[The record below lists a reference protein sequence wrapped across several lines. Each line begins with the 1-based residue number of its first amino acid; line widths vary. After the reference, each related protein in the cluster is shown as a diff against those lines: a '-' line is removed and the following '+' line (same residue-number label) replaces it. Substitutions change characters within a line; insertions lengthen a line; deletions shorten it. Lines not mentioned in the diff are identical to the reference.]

1 MATPQRLPIVNSDDG
16 TWGDILRQYLMKE
29 HYNDD
34 TDNAVNGGHQKITI
48 RAGTATAGTAPLK
61 FTSGTLLSTPEA
73 GAVEFNS
80 DTLYFT
86 TTTGPTRKKIAAY
99 DDSSGATGDTY
110 YRNASGVFTRLAAGS
125 NGNVLTLASGVPS
138 WAPTA
143 EFHTPTAIWG
153 DGVLSSSIQAGLVTY
168 VRVPYAGTI
177 SRWDIIAN
185 ASTTISIDIWKAN
198 NALPTV
204 ANTIT
209 ASAKPALSAATTGSS
224 TTLTGWTT
232 SVSAGDVFGFKLESV
247 TGTPSEI
254 TLTLK
259 IA

>member
-1 MATPQRLPIVNSDDG
+1 MFPQRLPIVNSDDG
-16 TWGDILRQYLMKE
+16 TWGDIIRQYIMKE
-29 HYNDD
+29 HYDD
-34 TDNAVNGGHQKITI
+34 GTNNAANGGHQKITI
-48 RAGTATAGTAPLK
+48 RPGTATAGTAPLK
-61 FTSGTLLSTPEA
+61 FSSGTLLSTPEA

-86 TTTGPTRKKIAAY
+86 QTTGPTRKKIATY

-110 YRNASGVFTRLAAGS
+110 YRNSSGVFTRLAAGS
-125 NGNVLTLASGVPS
+125 NGQVLTLASGIPS
-138 WAPTA
+138 WAASA

-153 DGVLSSSIQAGLVTY
+153 DGVLSSSVQAGVVTY

-185 ASTTISIDIWKAN
+185 ASTTCVIDIWKAN
-198 NALPTV
+198 NALPTI

-209 ASAKPALSAATTGSS
+209 AAAKPGLSSATTTSS
-224 TTLTGWTT
+224 STLTGWTT
-232 SVSAGDVFGFKLESV
+232 TVAVGDVLGFNLQSVSGSA
-247 TGTPSEI
+247 SEI

-259 IA
+259 IS